1 MEAFPTCLLP
11 RVSFSQQQKVV
22 RKQRM
27 RKKMLISY
35 VRSRNVYENKGNSD
49 KMPGEKADFF
59 GNWTNNEATFW
70 PPRARKDGQI
80 EPRDSQST
88 GLTMCRKTRGRDAGN
103 LLRSTET
110 QATLKENMA
119 RKCKAGRRRR
129 K

>member
-1 MEAFPTCLLP
+1 MEAFPTCLLS

-27 RKKMLISY
+27 RKKMLLSY

-49 KMPGEKADFF
+49 EMPGEKANIFCD
-59 GNWTNNEATFW
+59 WANNAATFW

-80 EPRDSQST
+80 EPRDSQLT

-103 LLRSTET
+103 LLRATET
-110 QATLKENMA
+110 LATLKENMA
-119 RKCKAGRRRR
+119 RKCKAGLRRRE
-129 K
+129 